1 MARLDQWHEDRE
13 LAVEVYASLCH
24 EETRILPFQ
33 AKSPQ
38 LNLRR
43 FLVDWLAIV
52 SENLDIESPARHLAV
67 YLLDRT
73 MDRFTVSGE
82 AYLQRLALVCLLIAT
97 KFEEKEVKVVKLT
110 NLANQINTDE
120 TAKKEFFQMEL
131 LLLDFFDWNVSV
143 PTALHFVDYFL
154 MDSIGPND
162 LHGGKPLTNFDALIY
177 LERYAQYFLEISL
190 QDHTFSTLQPSLVAA
205 ICIAASRI
213 CLQLSPTWTNQLKK
227 LTKYSWEQISPFI
240 ETMLKA
246 HESDEKAAKRNTTV
260 SKKTHHGY
268 VTSTPASAPTTSIP
282 IQPTAC

>member
-52 SENLDIESPARHLAV
+52 SENL
-67 YLLDRT
+67 
-73 MDRFTVSGE
+73 FTVCQH
-82 AYLQRLALVCLLIAT
+82 LQRLALVCLFTVT

-110 NLANQINTDE
+110 NLANQINSDE

-282 IQPTAC
+282 VQPTAC

>member
-1 MARLDQWHEDRE
+1 MMQIHDWHSDRGI
-13 LAVEVYASLCH
+13 AAEVYASLCT
-24 EETRILPFQ
+24 EESRILPFQ

-43 FLVDWLAIV
+43 YLVDWLAIV
-52 SENLDIESPARHLAV
+52 CENLEIESPARHLAV

-110 NLANQINTDE
+110 NLANQINADD

-131 LLLDFFDWNVSV
+131 LLLDFFNWNISV

-154 MDSIGPND
+154 MDAISPSD
-162 LHGGKPLTNFDALIY
+162 LHAGKPLASFNAVTY
-177 LERYAQYFLEISL
+177 LERYAQYFMEISL
-190 QDHTFSTLQPSLVAA
+190 QDHTFSPCQPSLVAA
-205 ICIAASRI
+205 ICIAAARI
-213 CLQLSPTWTNQLKK
+213 CLQLSPTWTHTLKK
-227 LTKYSWEQISPFI
+227 ATKYSWDQISPFI

-246 HESDEKAAKRNTTV
+246 HESDEKAAKRTTGT
-260 SKKTHHGY
+260 KKTHHGFLNN
-268 VTSTPASAPTTSIP
+268 TPSSLSVP
-282 IQPTAC
+282 PTAC